1 MPAVAL
7 RCSRFV
13 DAGIE
18 GPLPALQVRS
28 EDA

>member
-18 GPLPALQVRS
+18 GPLPALLARS

>member
-13 DAGIE
+13 DTGIE
-18 GPLPALQVRS
+18 GPLPALLVRS